1 MEIVLCVVTPT
12 TLKNSDAGDD
22 VVLLG
27 NAVGMQG
34 EAATIVVAAAIIKA
48 QEANI
53 ATGSQRR
60 GQFAGGA

>member
-1 MEIVLCVVTPT
+1 VEIVLCVVTPT

-27 NAVGMQG
+27 NAVGTQG
-34 EAATIVVAAAIIKA
+34 EAAAIIKA

-53 ATGSQRR
+53 AAGSQRR